1 MTLRQGHFVLDADV
15 TECLDIE
22 FRCGNPTEPFAK
34 GVVRI
39 HHIPMA
45 GGVGHGDGALGP
57 VVVPLRHL
65 NKGQDS
71 KRTPSTLATMTAFTF
86 LNILGGV
93 RGGSLVGRL
102 TGFSSC

>member
-22 FRCGNPTEPFAK
+22 FRCGDPTEPLAK

-71 KRTPSTLATMTAFTF
+71 KKNPEHTRDHDSIYISQYPRPCQAETPSLAD
-86 LNILGGV
+86 
-93 RGGSLVGRL
+93 
-102 TGFSSC
+102 